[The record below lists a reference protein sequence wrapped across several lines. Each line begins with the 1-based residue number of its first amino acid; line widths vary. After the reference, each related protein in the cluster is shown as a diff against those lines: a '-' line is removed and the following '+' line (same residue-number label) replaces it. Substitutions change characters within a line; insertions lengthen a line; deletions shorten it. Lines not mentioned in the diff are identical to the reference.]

1 VVVCVVREVVVE
13 VMVIVLVI
21 VTVVLV
27 NDVLVT
33 DVVVRLVV
41 VVVLSVEVGPR
52 QKTSALPSQTGC
64 SRMPQPVYSLQ
75 FKHPGSCSGQASKAP
90 LVAET

>member
-1 VVVCVVREVVVE
+1 MVVCVVREVVVE

-33 DVVVRLVV
+33 DVVVPERIARSNRTMEVNR
-41 VVVLSVEVGPR
+41 VEKPPEVPKNW
-52 QKTSALPSQTGC
+52 QKPPC
-64 SRMPQPVYSLQ
+64 PQ
-75 FKHPGSCSGQASKAP
+75 
-90 LVAET
+90 